1 MRGGKKTDEDARGA
15 SFLLFCASSLQAAVP
30 RGGRKVLLRELL
42 RKGEGA
48 GAAGSE
54 ALQRPRD
61 AGGHLQPLPGMTG
74 TVRAPGLVRA
84 QRP

>member
-1 MRGGKKTDEDARGA
+1 M
-15 SFLLFCASSLQAAVP
+15 
-30 RGGRKVLLRELL
+30 LLRELL

-61 AGGHLQPLPGMTG
+61 AGGHLQPLPGMMG
-74 TVRAPGLVRA
+74 AVRAWGLVRA